1 MARTQLTL
9 AAVLGL
15 ALAAPAAHAG
25 KLESLLD
32 KADRATRGQTSAG
45 VFEMEVKTR
54 TYRRAYKIVVWDDSR
69 GKEDKSLVKILG
81 PALWRGFGT
90 LKRGSQ
96 LKIFNPK
103 TNHVSVVSSSMLG
116 DSWMGSHFTNDDLVK
131 STYLARDFNLSLS
144 KKWRATHS
152 DLGRS
157 VDYYELRLT
166 PKPRAPIAWGRI
178 TYTIIED
185 GELVL
190 PTEAKYYR
198 KKGDT
203 TPVRTLHFL
212 QVKKLG
218 GRMVPAEMRVT
229 VTKKPG
235 EFTRIV
241 YKKLRFSLKIPD
253 SKFTEQALRK

>member
-1 MARTQLTL
+1 M
-9 AAVLGL
+9 L
-15 ALAAPAAHAG
+15 ALLTVMFVAPSAAHAG
-25 KLESLLD
+25 TLADLLD
-32 KADRATRGQTSAG
+32 KADRATRGRTSAG

-54 TYRRAYKIVVWDDSR
+54 SYRRSYKIVVWDDSR
-69 GKEDKSLVKILG
+69 GKQAKSLVKILG

-90 LKRGSQ
+90 LKRGDQ
-96 LKIFNPK
+96 LKIYNPN
-103 TNHVSVVSSSMLG
+103 TNHVSVVGSSMLG

-131 STYLARDFNLSLS
+131 STHLARDFNLSLS
-144 KKWRATHS
+144 KKWRANHPE
-152 DLGRS
+152 LGRT
-157 VDYYELRLT
+157 VTYYRLRLT

-178 TYTIIED
+178 VYTVIED
-185 GELVL
+185 GALVL
-190 PTEAKYYR
+190 PIEARYYR
-198 KKGDT
+198 KRGDK
-203 TPVRTLHFL
+203 TPVRTMQFL

-241 YKKLRFSLKIPD
+241 YKKLKFSLKIPG